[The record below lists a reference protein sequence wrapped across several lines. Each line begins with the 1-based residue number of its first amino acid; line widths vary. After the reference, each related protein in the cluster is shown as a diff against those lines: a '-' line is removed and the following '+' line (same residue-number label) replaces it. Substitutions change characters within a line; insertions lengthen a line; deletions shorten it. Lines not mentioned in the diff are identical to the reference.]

1 MVDEALVRKLSR
13 QVRVLNIFIVFL
25 SLIFI
30 AMLTTTSMIA
40 YAALHE
46 VRNVEVTLKDV
57 TSSTNQNIDLKNELC
72 SSEGTLKT
80 LISAQSDICN

>member
-13 QVRVLNIFIVFL
+13 QVRILNVFL
-25 SLIFI
+25 VFFSLIFI
-30 AMLTTTSMIA
+30 SMLTVTSLVA

-46 VRNVEVTLKDV
+46 VKNIETSLNNVTN
-57 TSSTNQNIDLKNELC
+57 STNQNIDLKNQLC

-80 LISAQSDICN
+80 LINAQSDICN